1 MISLSATRTIMALST
16 NQDPQ
21 HLLATTL
28 QRLQEAEHINPVNE
42 LISQW
47 SDALGEGNL
56 TLENVAD
63 ELFSLKQA
71 LGEGKPPQIAGSLHT
86 LSKLTKQAASES
98 SDVGL
103 VGQLLQLANVLEALS
118 VRVAQSK

>member
-1 MISLSATRTIMALST
+1 MALQT
-16 NQDPQ
+16 KQDPQ
-21 HLLATTL
+21 QLLAETL
-28 QRLQEAEHINPVNE
+28 RRLQQNAEHINPVDE
-42 LISQW
+42 LINQW

-71 LGEGKPPQIAGSLHT
+71 LTEKKTQKIAGSLHT
-86 LSKLTKQAASES
+86 LSKLTKQAANES

-103 VGQLLQLANVLEALS
+103 VGQLLQLADVLDELS
-118 VRVAQSK
+118 SRISQTP